1 MKRASATLRR
11 RPFWRVLLIG
21 GMLPILGQCGLSDQ
35 QITAIFQSVI
45 TTGLNAL
52 VSQGIASALSQAA
65 NNANNNTTP

>member
-1 MKRASATLRR
+1 MKRASKMLRR

-35 QITAIFQSVI
+35 QITTIFQSVI

-65 NNANNNTTP
+65 NSANDNSTP

>member
-1 MKRASATLRR
+1 MKRVHPTRRR
-11 RPFWRVLLIG
+11 RPLWRVVLIG
-21 GMLPILGQCGLSDQ
+21 GMLPLLGQCGLSDQ

-65 NNANNNTTP
+65 DNTTP